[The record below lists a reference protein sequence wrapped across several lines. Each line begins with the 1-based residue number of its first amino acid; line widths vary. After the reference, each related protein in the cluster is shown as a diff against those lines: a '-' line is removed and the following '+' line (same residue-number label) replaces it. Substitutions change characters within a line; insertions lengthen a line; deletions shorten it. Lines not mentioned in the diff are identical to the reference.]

1 MALALSIREIYR
13 YQGAKW
19 GSHAYKN
26 FFNTPRDEALGL
38 ASFERELVG
47 ASDEGKGFSYF
58 DFFFFGGIY
67 KTLKF

>member
-1 MALALSIREIYR
+1 MALALSVREIYR

-58 DFFFFGGIY
+58 DFFSLVGST
-67 KTLKF
+67 KL